1 MADNEKTVDK
11 AVKTAKPEK
20 PAKPKAPKVS
30 IKERVSNFIR
40 EYRSELKKIVWFSRE
55 ATLKSSVF
63 VIISLLICAAVLGV
77 TDFTLSKAILA
88 LGKLI

>member
-11 AVKTAKPEK
+11 AVKPQSRQNRRSRKSKSRAHLEVLPR
-20 PAKPKAPKVS
+20 
-30 IKERVSNFIR
+30 I
-40 EYRSELKKIVWFSRE
+40 RSELKKIVWFSRE
-55 ATLKSSVF
+55 ATIKSSIF

-88 LGKLI
+88 LGS

>member
-11 AVKTAKPEK
+11 AVKTAKPAK
-20 PAKPKAPKVS
+20 PAKPKVK
-30 IKERVSNFIR
+30 IGERISKFFR

-55 ATLKSSVF
+55 ATIKSSIF

>member
-11 AVKTAKPEK
+11 AVKTAKPAK
-20 PAKPKAPKVS
+20 PAKPKSSKPSVKDRAAK
-30 IKERVSNFIR
+30 FIR

-63 VIISLLICAAVLGV
+63 VIISLLICAIVLGV